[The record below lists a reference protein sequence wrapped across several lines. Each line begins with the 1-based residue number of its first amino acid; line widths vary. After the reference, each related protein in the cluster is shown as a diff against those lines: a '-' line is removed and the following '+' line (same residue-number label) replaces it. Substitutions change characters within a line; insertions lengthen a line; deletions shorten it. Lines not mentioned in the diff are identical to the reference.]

1 MTAVI
6 PIFYVII
13 VSVFSGELKSGDET
27 EASFLYKRVS
37 AFLKFADMI
46 KPGTAA
52 NIMASSLSGILKLAS
67 VRKTVALNNMKIVF
81 PDKSEEELNRLLSE
95 SYESM
100 VWTGMELMAWHK
112 DPSLINK
119 WVVSYEGMEYVDK
132 ALKNGRGIIG
142 LSGHIGNW
150 EHAAAWMGYNYGGT
164 GIARHSD
171 SPVQKELI
179 SELRA
184 VSGLKILG
192 KEESMTKVISL
203 LRKNG
208 MIGLLSDQ
216 HAENEGI
223 KVPFFGKVTGTVVGA
238 AVFAYLT
245 EAPIIPIQSI
255 RIAPFKFK
263 IIIDA
268 PVEWV
273 KLADRES
280 TIRETTI
287 RVNKTLERMILRAPG
302 QWLWQHRR
310 FRELTGD

>member
-1 MTAVI
+1 M
-6 PIFYVII
+6 
-13 VSVFSGELKSGDET
+13 
-27 EASFLYKRVS
+27 YKRVK
-37 AFLKFADMI
+37 AFLKFADAI
-46 KPGTAA
+46 NPGVGA
-52 NIMASSLSGILKLAS
+52 NLIASSLIGALKLAA
-67 VRKTVALNNMKIVF
+67 VRKDVALGNMRIVF
-81 PDKSEEELNRLLSE
+81 PDKSEKELAALLAE

-100 VWTGMELMAWHK
+100 VWTGIELMSWHK

-119 WVVSYEGMEYVDK
+119 WTVKAEGKEYLKK
-132 ALKNGRGIIG
+132 AFEKGKGIIAI
-142 LSGHIGNW
+142 SGHLGNW

-192 KEESMTKVISL
+192 KEESMTKVISI

-208 MIGLLSDQ
+208 IIGLLSDQ

-223 KVPFFGKVTGTVVGA
+223 KVPFFGQVTGTVVGA

-245 EAPIIPIQSI
+245 GAPIIPVQSI

-263 IIIDA
+263 IVIDA
-268 PVEWV
+268 PVEWT
-273 KLADRES
+273 KLADRDS
-280 TIRETTI
+280 TVRKTTEI
-287 RVNKTLERMILRAPG
+287 VNKTLERMILRAPG

-310 FRELTGD
+310 FRELCED